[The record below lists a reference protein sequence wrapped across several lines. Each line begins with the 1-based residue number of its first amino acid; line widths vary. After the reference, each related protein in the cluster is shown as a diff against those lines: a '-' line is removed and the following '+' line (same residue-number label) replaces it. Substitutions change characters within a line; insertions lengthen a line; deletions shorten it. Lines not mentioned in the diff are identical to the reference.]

1 MKSLKDL
8 LKLSAKLLIFVPIF
22 AFMVFCNYCID
33 PSGLFFGAGFE
44 RIASEYMLEG
54 NAIKGYERLDG
65 RKLNE
70 VYAKNVPYAP
80 QVIVNGSSRSMTI
93 TSDILCPGKTF
104 YNAGNV
110 GADRYDFFTSY
121 YIFAKEGKE
130 PETMVL
136 SLDAWLFN
144 SSEEAIDK
152 RSDKQLYYQFMNE
165 ELGFTE
171 YTYTTDDA
179 TDKEKYK
186 ALVSPSYFQAA
197 IKYYLRDTSGE
208 IMPEVVEGDI
218 YSQNEVVKCSDGS
231 IVYDVAYRNRTADQ
245 INQSLIEETYV
256 GAPLMNMADFSQLDP
271 VFTQQLEAFIE
282 YLQNKGIRVILYLP
296 PYHEYFYSVA
306 QVRVSEHPAYF
317 EVEPYCRSLAEKYGL
332 EIYGSYDAKSI
343 GLVFED
349 FWDSYHMNPESLSK
363 FLPVIE

>member
-22 AFMVFCNYCID
+22 AFMVFCNYRID

-44 RIASEYMLEG
+44 RIASEYMLDG

-80 QVIVNGSSRSMTI
+80 QVLINGSSRSMTI
-93 TSDILCPGKTF
+93 TADILCPGKTF
-104 YNAGNV
+104 YNACNV
-110 GADRYDFFTSY
+110 GADRFDFFTSY

-144 SSEEAIDK
+144 NADTTIDK
-152 RSDKQLYYQFMNE
+152 RSDRQLYYQFLNE

-171 YTYTTDDA
+171 YEYTTDDA
-179 TDKEKYK
+179 SDKEKYK
-186 ALVSPSYFQAA
+186 ALFSPAYFQAA

-208 IMPEVVEGDI
+208 IMPEVVDDDL
-218 YSQNEVVKCSDGS
+218 YNQNEVIKCADGS
-231 IVYDVAYRNRTADQ
+231 IIYDVAYRNRTADDV
-245 INQSLIEETYV
+245 SHALITETYE
-256 GAPLMNMADFSQLDP
+256 GFPLMRMEDFYELDHT
-271 VFTQQLEAFIE
+271 FMYQLETFIE
-282 YLQNKGIRVILYLP
+282 YLQAKDIEVILYLP
-296 PYHEYFYSVA
+296 PYHEYFYDIA
-306 QVRVSEHPAYF
+306 TARKDDHPAYF
-317 EVEPYCRSLAEKYGL
+317 EVEPYCRRLAEKYGL

-343 GLVFED
+343 GLGFDD
-349 FWDSYHMNPESLSK
+349 FWDSYHMRPESIDK
-363 FLPVIE
+363 ILPTI

>member
-22 AFMVFCNYCID
+22 AFMVFCNYRID

-44 RIASEYMLEG
+44 RIASEYMLDG

-93 TSDILCPGKTF
+93 TSDMLCPGKTF

-179 TDKEKYK
+179 SDREKYK
-186 ALVSPSYFQAA
+186 ALFSPSYFQAA

-208 IMPEVVEGDI
+208 IMP
-218 YSQNEVVKCSDGS
+218 
-231 IVYDVAYRNRTADQ
+231 
-245 INQSLIEETYV
+245 
-256 GAPLMNMADFSQLDP
+256 
-271 VFTQQLEAFIE
+271 
-282 YLQNKGIRVILYLP
+282 
-296 PYHEYFYSVA
+296 
-306 QVRVSEHPAYF
+306 
-317 EVEPYCRSLAEKYGL
+317 
-332 EIYGSYDAKSI
+332 
-343 GLVFED
+343 
-349 FWDSYHMNPESLSK
+349 
-363 FLPVIE
+363 

>member
-8 LKLSAKLLIFVPIF
+8 LKLSAKLLLFVPIF
-22 AFMVFCNYCID
+22 AFMVYCNYRID

-54 NAIKGYERLDG
+54 HAINGYERLDG

-80 QVIVNGSSRSMTI
+80 QVLINGSSRSMTI
-93 TSDILCPGKTF
+93 TGDVICPGKTF

-110 GADRYDFFTSY
+110 GGDRYDFFTAY
-121 YIFAKEGKE
+121 YIFAKENKE
-130 PETMVL
+130 PEIMVL
-136 SLDAWLFN
+136 SMDAWLFN
-144 SSEEAIDK
+144 AHEEAIDD
-152 RSDKQLYYQFMNE
+152 RSDKQLYYQFINE

-171 YTYTTDDA
+171 YTYTSDDA
-179 TDKEKYK
+179 SDREKYK

-208 IMPEVVEGDI
+208 VMPEIVSGDL
-218 YSQNEVVKCSDGS
+218 YNQYEVVKCADGS
-231 IVYDVAYRNRTADQ
+231 IVYDAAYANRTNDE
-245 INQSLIEETYV
+245 ISSSLIIETYAGV
-256 GAPLMNMADFSQLDP
+256 PLMNMDEFDSLDP
-271 VFTQQLEAFIE
+271 VFMEQLEAFIE

-296 PYHEYFYSVA
+296 PYHEYWYSIA
-306 QVRVSEHPAYF
+306 QSRINEHAGFF
-317 EVEPYCRSLAEKYGL
+317 EVESYCRSLAEKYDI
-332 EIYGSYDAKSI
+332 EIYGSYDARSL

-349 FWDSYHMNPESLSK
+349 FLDSYHMNPKSLSK
-363 FLPVIE
+363 VVPVLE